1 MSRKSRA
8 KSPSPFRCFNSSPEV
23 IRLVV
28 MMYARTFGRSTF
40 ATLLGILIIL
50 VALPLLVFAIMADQ
64 AWLDVHMLPD
74 IMVRHWHT
82 TWLNIERLFA
92 LVAALTLVFVLR
104 PRLIRWAETSSIRSV
119 LRDLFFCT
127 AALGLAV
134 GVAETAMRQ
143 LNWHYSAWVIGQEP
157 LRRTNRLIGWENV
170 PSREGVDAFN
180 GRILHY
186 DIDRFGHR
194 VAKATSVLDPARP
207 TILFVGE
214 SFMFGHRLE
223 WSETIPGRVEA
234 MTGVQ
239 SADLAVNAYGIDQ
252 DYLHLSY
259 ELPAFRQPL
268 AIVMLFSP
276 GMVEREFRANRPHL
290 DAALHWHAPEEPWR
304 LVQLMKVVFPFH
316 TLSTIAYRL
325 HTSRSVLIAADRL
338 ANSRN
343 IPFLVL
349 IPVFV
354 PESVAERRIR
364 DTVLE
369 GSGIHSVVV
378 ALDPAWR
385 LFRDGHPDFRGDEA
399 MARAIVDELR
409 RHKGLGGNPTSALPR
424 SGYQLSSNV
433 TAPHSNKQPALSP

>member
-1 MSRKSRA
+1 MT
-8 KSPSPFRCFNSSPEV
+8 P
-23 IRLVV
+23 
-28 MMYARTFGRSTF
+28 ARPFGRSLI
-40 ATLLGILIIL
+40 ALMLEILIIFA
-50 VALPLLVFAIMADQ
+50 ALPLLAFAILADH
-64 AWLDVHMLPD
+64 AWLDAHMLPD

-82 TWLNIERLFA
+82 TWLNIERVFA
-92 LVAALTLVFVLR
+92 LAAGLTLFFILR
-104 PRLIRWAETSSIRSV
+104 PRLVRWTETSSIRSV
-119 LRDLFFCT
+119 LRDLILGTVAF
-127 AALGLAV
+127 GLAL
-134 GVAETAMRQ
+134 GVAEMAMRR

-157 LRRTNRLIGWENV
+157 LRRANRFLGWENV
-170 PSREGVDAFN
+170 PAREGIDAFK
-180 GRILHY
+180 GRMIRY
-186 DIDRFGHR
+186 DIDRSGHR

-207 TILFVGE
+207 SILFVGE
-214 SFMFGHRLE
+214 SVMFGHRLE
-223 WSETIPGRVEA
+223 WPETVPGRVEA
-234 MTGVQ
+234 MTGLQ
-239 SADLAVNAYGIDQ
+239 SVNLAVNAYGVDQ
-252 DYLHLSY
+252 DYLHLAS
-259 ELPAFRQPL
+259 ELPTFRRPL

-276 GMVEREFRANRPHL
+276 AMVEREFRANRPHL
-290 DAALHWHAPEEPWR
+290 DAALHWHPPEEPWR
-304 LVQLMKVVFPFH
+304 LLQLMKVVFPFH

-364 DTVLE
+364 DAVLD

>member
-1 MSRKSRA
+1 MT
-8 KSPSPFRCFNSSPEV
+8 P
-23 IRLVV
+23 
-28 MMYARTFGRSTF
+28 ARPFGRSLI
-40 ATLLGILIIL
+40 ALMLEILIIFA
-50 VALPLLVFAIMADQ
+50 ALPLLAFAILADH
-64 AWLDVHMLPD
+64 AWLDAHMLPD

-82 TWLNIERLFA
+82 TWLNIERVFA
-92 LVAALTLVFVLR
+92 LAAGLTLFFILR
-104 PRLIRWAETSSIRSV
+104 PRLVRWTETSSIRSV
-119 LRDLFFCT
+119 LRDLILGTVAF
-127 AALGLAV
+127 GLAL
-134 GVAETAMRQ
+134 GVAEMAMRR

-157 LRRTNRLIGWENV
+157 LRRANRFLGWENV
-170 PSREGVDAFN
+170 PAREGIDAFK
-180 GRILHY
+180 GRMIRY
-186 DIDRFGHR
+186 DIDRSGHR

-207 TILFVGE
+207 SILFVGE
-214 SFMFGHRLE
+214 SVMFGHRLE
-223 WSETIPGRVEA
+223 WPETVPGRVEA
-234 MTGVQ
+234 MTGLQ
-239 SADLAVNAYGIDQ
+239 SVNLAVNAYGVDQ
-252 DYLHLSY
+252 DYLHLAS
-259 ELPAFRQPL
+259 ELPTFRRPL

-276 GMVEREFRANRPHL
+276 AMVEREFRANRPHL
-290 DAALHWHAPEEPWR
+290 DAALHWHPPEEPWR
-304 LVQLMKVVFPFH
+304 LLQLMKVVFPFH

>member
-1 MSRKSRA
+1 MT
-8 KSPSPFRCFNSSPEV
+8 P
-23 IRLVV
+23 
-28 MMYARTFGRSTF
+28 ARPFGRSLI
-40 ATLLGILIIL
+40 ALMLEILIIFA
-50 VALPLLVFAIMADQ
+50 ALPLLAFAILADH
-64 AWLDVHMLPD
+64 AWLDAHMLPD

-82 TWLNIERLFA
+82 TWLNIERVFA
-92 LVAALTLVFVLR
+92 LAAGLTLFFILR
-104 PRLIRWAETSSIRSV
+104 PRLVRWTETSSIRSV
-119 LRDLFFCT
+119 LRDLILGTVAF
-127 AALGLAV
+127 GLAL
-134 GVAETAMRQ
+134 GVAEMAMRR
-143 LNWHYSAWVIGQEP
+143 LNWHYSAWDIGQEP
-157 LRRTNRLIGWENV
+157 LRRANRFLGWENV
-170 PSREGVDAFN
+170 PAREGIDAFK
-180 GRILHY
+180 GRMIRY
-186 DIDRFGHR
+186 DIDRSGHR

-207 TILFVGE
+207 SILFVGE
-214 SFMFGHRLE
+214 SVMFGHRLE
-223 WSETIPGRVEA
+223 WPETVPGRVEA
-234 MTGVQ
+234 MTGLQ
-239 SADLAVNAYGIDQ
+239 SVNLAVNAYGVDQ
-252 DYLHLSY
+252 DYLHLAS

-354 PESVAERRIR
+354 PESAAERRIR
-364 DTVLE
+364 DAVLD